1 MMMRATLL
9 PTLLLALLALLAGC
23 SSLPDKPVREVMY
36 DFGPLPTTTAPAPT
50 EGAAP
55 LVLNSVNAAASLE
68 SPAMLYRLSYA
79 DANQLRPYAYARWS
93 APPAELLEQ
102 RLREQ
107 LGLAR
112 PVLNSAAGAAL
123 ARRGGALPPVLRVE
137 LEEFSHQFDT
147 PAASRGVLRVR
158 CTLLESTTGGDRLVA
173 QRSFAVE
180 RPAPTPNAAG
190 GVRALAAASDA
201 VAQEIAAWLAQQ
213 QR

>member
-1 MMMRATLL
+1 MIRRTMIPAVLL
-9 PTLLLALLALLAGC
+9 SLLAGC

-36 DFGPLPTTTAPAPT
+36 DFGPLAATTTTAPAAA
-50 EGAAP
+50 EGATP
-55 LVLNSVNAAASLE
+55 LVLNNVNAGASLE
-68 SPAMLYRLSYA
+68 TPAMLYRLGYA

-93 APPAELLEQ
+93 APPADLLEQ
-102 RLREQ
+102 RLREH
-107 LGLAR
+107 LGRNR
-112 PVLNSAAGAAL
+112 PVLSSAAAAAL

-137 LEEFSHQFDT
+137 LEEFSQLFDT
-147 PAASRGVLRVR
+147 PAASRGVVRVR

-180 RPAPTPNAAG
+180 RPAPTADAPG

-201 VAQEIAAWLAQQ
+201 VAQEIADWLAQQ